1 MIHQHAHTLAVAKL
15 YISCGIFPP
24 FLTPHRHRHVGDKG
38 CSSYTSYTGWESN
51 FKIQHH
57 HKLHTRHCCRPPFQQ
72 FCQYRGPAQTHQSY
86 NLNILSS
93 SSPAQD
99 GVEAGQYVH
108 NPEWDLTPFQL
119 WKRKQAAKAGAAKVN
134 NVLEISARN

>member
-24 FLTPHRHRHVGDKG
+24 FLTPHSHRHVGDKG

-51 FKIQHH
+51 FGIQHH

-72 FCQYRGPAQTHQSY
+72 FCQYRGPAQIHQSY
-86 NLNILSS
+86 NLNVPFFQLPGPGWRGSRPVCAQPRVGPHS
-93 SSPAQD
+93 LPA
-99 GVEAGQYVH
+99 VEA
-108 NPEWDLTPFQL
+108 
-119 WKRKQAAKAGAAKVN
+119 QAGRQGSGRQGKGHGGHQ
-134 NVLEISARN
+134 